1 MARGLTRLTLISRAY
16 YVRRLKGSHD
26 AHSLELDLPH
36 TCFCGKPDIDIDISD
51 ALTAENPP
59 QLCQASDNMD
69 TDVRSV
75 REIEMEARLRLVQT
89 GTLEAVQQNGEL
101 LQVLAHSSLK
111 RPLTSAETRR
121 IERGVERQRFNGIR
135 LGDRSRTSQ
144 K

>member
-1 MARGLTRLTLISRAY
+1 
-16 YVRRLKGSHD
+16 
-26 AHSLELDLPH
+26 
-36 TCFCGKPDIDIDISD
+36 
-51 ALTAENPP
+51 
-59 QLCQASDNMD
+59 MD

-75 REIEMEARLRLVQT
+75 REIEMEARLRLVHT

-121 IERGVERQRFNGIR
+121 IERGVERQRFNCIR